1 MIHNTFKILL
11 LSVSVWCAPFRK
23 FCTPSSSSFS
33 WYLLRHSWSLSV
45 NVEENITQ
53 DEILVYY
60 QHLWPHTASQY
71 IELASY
77 TSCIKPCPNAMI
89 MIEKVPYFFDQM
101 LWLLFEGGI
110 YFIGKPVDS
119 NNGWIRYMQAIQLG
133 LIDAGTACTT
143 CQSYCQLWK
152 QVLKHVQ
159 R

>member
-45 NVEENITQ
+45 NVERILHKTRFWYITNTYGHIQ
-53 DEILVYY
+53 
-60 QHLWPHTASQY
+60 
-71 IELASY
+71 LANSY
-77 TSCIKPCPNAMI
+77 TSCIKPCPNAVI

-110 YFIGKPVDS
+110 YFVGKPVDS
-119 NNGWIRYMQAIQLG
+119 NNGWIRFMQAIQLG

-159 R
+159 C